1 MGNKKTSQKE
11 TRKARKQAAKLA
23 QEIERDL
30 RYAGSV
36 QDRKRRPWFMTA
48 DGRNQEKR

>member
-11 TRKARKQAAKLA
+11 ARKARVQAARLA
-23 QEIERDL
+23 REIEQDIS
-30 RYAGSV
+30 YAGSV

-48 DGRNQEKR
+48 DGKNQKK